1 MMYKY
6 LFFDDR
12 RLCGRKNVIR
22 QYGKP
27 TLVER
32 YSDGVSGCDRA
43 PVCVFKTDDGKY
55 RMLYFGK
62 CKFGYACL
70 FVATSDDGIHFSPEN
85 ISDKVGYEGR
95 NEPHEILRL
104 SPGDEIGAIIDDPY
118 GKKEERYKMLYC
130 RLEKENVRFVDEVYV
145 SPDLLHW
152 KKLEGVDW
160 NKNGT
165 EPITSAFYNYKRS
178 CYTIISRPLW
188 GTREVG
194 IIETK
199 DFRTFSPYV
208 HALNADSLDGPI
220 EEFYG
225 LPAFEYDGYF
235 IGYPLIYGNLNY
247 TYGYKFDH
255 GTIIPQLAYSYN
267 GIHWQRSLREP
278 FIDGFSTEYTQKTG
292 FEAKLI
298 WPGTTL
304 KNENDDIIIYA
315 AVSNEEH
322 GPKTFSN
329 PEVGE
334 INIFSLRKDG
344 FIKLKSENPNEES
357 AVLTR
362 ENIWHGGPLKVNIKA
377 ASATVAVYETV
388 GTDENGNDC
397 DLGVVVPGF
406 SHEDCEVL
414 SGDNTDWEPKFK
426 GGSLDRFIG
435 KTIRFEIKF
444 TDGELYSLSGD
455 MTPIMNMEAFQYR
468 KLGITT
474 PKSEL

>member
-104 SPGDEIGAIIDDPY
+104 SPGDEIGTIIDDPY

-165 EPITSAFYNYKRS
+165 EPITSAFYNHKRS

-208 HALNADSLDGPI
+208 HAFNADSLDGPI

-225 LPAFEYDGYF
+225 LPAFEYDGYLSA
-235 IGYPLIYGNLNY
+235 ITNEGGIRLGE
-247 TYGYKFDH
+247 FD
-255 GTIIPQLAYSYN
+255 N
-267 GIHWQRSLREP
+267 GDKIKSIVE
-278 FIDGFSTEYTQKTG
+278 K
-292 FEAKLI
+292 
-298 WPGTTL
+298 
-304 KNENDDIIIYA
+304 
-315 AVSNEEH
+315 
-322 GPKTFSN
+322 PK
-329 PEVGE
+329 
-334 INIFSLRKDG
+334 I
-344 FIKLKSENPNEES
+344 ES
-357 AVLTR
+357 
-362 ENIWHGGPLKVNIKA
+362 
-377 ASATVAVYETV
+377 
-388 GTDENGNDC
+388 
-397 DLGVVVPGF
+397 
-406 SHEDCEVL
+406 
-414 SGDNTDWEPKFK
+414 
-426 GGSLDRFIG
+426 
-435 KTIRFEIKF
+435 
-444 TDGELYSLSGD
+444 SLSLQPNLQAR
-455 MTPIMNMEAFQYR
+455 MPSHAFSMKASSHLKQQ
-468 KLGITT
+468 
-474 PKSEL
+474 SS